1 MGRNKIILGCQWG
14 DEGKGKIVDLL
25 AEKADIT
32 ARFQGGANAGHTIC
46 VGDKKYILH
55 LIPSGII
62 HPGKECVIGNGVV
75 LDPFAFKEELDF
87 LASQGIDYK
96 DRLWVSPAA
105 NLVLPYHK
113 LIDAVDEK
121 NRGTEG
127 LGTTKR
133 GIGPAYVDK
142 VARDGIRVAD
152 MFAPDRLK
160 KRLEYQHK
168 LKGKY
173 LTGSDDERA
182 DLDRTYHE
190 LLKLAE
196 IFKPLVV
203 DISIF
208 LSQAFK
214 DGKSILFEGA
224 QGSLLDVDLGT
235 YPFATSSN
243 TTIGGALTGLGVSH
257 KMIDEVVGVVK
268 AYTTRVGAGPFPT
281 ELVDDIGE
289 QLRHHGDEYGASTG
303 RPRRCGWLDL
313 VVLRN
318 SVRINGVDSIAITK
332 LDVLDQLDEI
342 NVCTGYRLNGKEMTE
357 VPLDLAELSHV
368 KPTYTTLKGWKTDTT
383 GTTEFAS
390 LPKNAQD
397 YLNYIAKDLGVR
409 ICLVSTG
416 AKRSETIFVST

>member
-1 MGRNKIILGCQWG
+1 MRKNKIILGCQWG

-62 HPGKECVIGNGVV
+62 HPGKQCVIGNGVV
-75 LDPFAFKEELDF
+75 LDPSAFKEELDF
-87 LASQGIDYK
+87 LTSQGFGYT

-113 LIDAVDEK
+113 LIDAVEEK

-127 LGTTKR
+127 LGTTQR

-142 VARDGIRVAD
+142 VARHGIRVAD

-160 KRLEYQHK
+160 KRLEYQRK
-168 LKGKY
+168 IKGKY

-190 LLKLAE
+190 LLKLKE

-208 LSQAFK
+208 LSKAFK
-214 DGKSILFEGA
+214 EGKSILFEGA

-281 ELVDDIGE
+281 ELVDETGE
-289 QLRHHGDEYGASTG
+289 QLRQLGDEYGASTG

-332 LDVLDQLDEI
+332 LDVLDQFEEI
-342 NVCTGYRLNGKEMTE
+342 KVCTGYRLDGEEMTE

-368 KPTYTTLKGWKTDTT
+368 KPIYTTLKGWQSDTT
-383 GTTEFAS
+383 GTTDFAA
-390 LPKNAQD
+390 LPKNARD
-397 YLNYIAKDLGVR
+397 YLNYIADDLGVS

-416 AKRSETIFVST
+416 AKRNETILISV